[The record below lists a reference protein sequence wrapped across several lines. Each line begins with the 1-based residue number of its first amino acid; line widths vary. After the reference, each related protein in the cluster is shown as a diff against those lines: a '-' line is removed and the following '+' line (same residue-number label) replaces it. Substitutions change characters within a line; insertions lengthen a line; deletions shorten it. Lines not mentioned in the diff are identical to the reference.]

1 MLSNIFCPPPPF
13 LLRIDIVYSMQYS
26 FSPPIHCFE
35 INAEKK
41 GFFPCFV
48 IGSYTCL
55 FIYFTLTKQFF
66 VYLIFFFFLEQ
77 QCLVHL
83 LFDPGARKKKT
94 KFLQIAAK
102 MRSCLAPF
110 FFLFLFIYLLI
121 LYTYIYISFS
131 STRSEFL
138 IIPAYILTGSSLSK
152 SVFLSRDC

>member
-1 MLSNIFCPPPPF
+1 MLKFARAGIIKNKQIKCLATFSAPPPF

-66 VYLIFFFFLEQ
+66 VYLIFFFSSNSASCTYYLIQAQE
-77 QCLVHL
+77 
-83 LFDPGARKKKT
+83 KKT
-94 KFLQIAAK
+94 RFLQIAAK

-121 LYTYIYISFS
+121 LYTYIFFPSLQHGLSF
-131 STRSEFL
+131 
-138 IIPAYILTGSSLSK
+138 
-152 SVFLSRDC
+152 